1 MNRTQDPSLPTGN
14 PSEFSTRDNSIRE
27 IARFLCVVRA
37 RKEIVIM
44 SFVVSCLLGGLYY
57 VTAPRIYKSDAS
69 LLVMQPGGGTLTTEM
84 SGERIA
90 RDLMPTYTDLL
101 DSEAVLKGAV
111 KGLAPEHRG
120 DLAGA
125 PPELWPGI
133 LGENLTTNAKRGTNI
148 LNVGYLSR
156 DPETAA
162 AVVDAV
168 LTSYV
173 DFMNQLY
180 KDASREILDNLTEEK
195 TKLEEGIH
203 AKQQQLMA
211 VRRTVD
217 ELAITEGD
225 TRVNVIQRRVLNI
238 NESLIEAHKRRIE
251 AESNLRSLEAA
262 VANGEDLQHYVLSMD
277 ASVGHEVILGQF
289 GLSSTDAMTLAQ
301 ISRQLIDDKAKLLS
315 LKDTYGVQN
324 QRVREVQNRIEVTE
338 QFIQNRSLVQS
349 MQFRQ
354 MSSEQIKPALLQSAR
369 QKLQMASQLEESVL
383 ASYEAEKSHALT
395 LDQSATELKMV
406 EDDLERLRS
415 SYDMILKRMTDID
428 SGQGSGGLRTS
439 VTSEPKVSLQPVSPK
454 LRTVALISF
463 LLGSLVGLAIVYLQD
478 LLDDRFRSPEDL
490 QEQTG
495 VPVLAMIRKLDP
507 LEEGVG
513 VENIHVHVRQSGAD
527 AESFRT
533 LRTALAFAQ
542 GGVQRV
548 IISSTEPGDGKT
560 TITVNLAAAIAQ
572 FGRKT
577 LLIDADM
584 RRPGTTPL
592 LGLRGEAG
600 LSMILRETRPVAESA
615 KANTHVSLT
624 ENLDVIPS
632 GLRPVNPME
641 LLASNRFADLL
652 AWAEVEYEQIIVDS
666 PPALAVS
673 DSAIIGRLVD
683 GVILIV
689 RPEKNRRRMVVRA
702 VESYP
707 SLGVNVLG
715 TVINHIDSEKGS
727 DYYGYGYG
735 YGSGYGYNYG
745 HDESAEAPL
754 VGEQPGLLPR
764 RVDRDAA

>member
-1 MNRTQDPSLPTGN
+1 MNLTQDPSPVAGN
-14 PSEFSTRDNSIRE
+14 SPEFPTRDNSIRE

-44 SFVVSCLLGGLYY
+44 SLVVSCLLGGLYY
-57 VTAPRIYKSDAS
+57 VTAARVYKSAAS
-69 LLVMQPGGGTLTTEM
+69 LLVMQPGGNTMTTEM
-84 SGERIA
+84 SGERMA
-90 RDLMPTYTDLL
+90 RDLMPTYTSLL
-101 DSEAVLKGAV
+101 CSEAVLKGAV
-111 KGLAPEHRG
+111 RGLAPEHRG
-120 DLAGA
+120 DFGGFPSKSWPDVLA
-125 PPELWPGI
+125 
-133 LGENLTTNAKRGTNI
+133 ENLSTNARRGTNI
-148 LNVGYLSR
+148 LDIRYLSR

-162 AVVDAV
+162 AVVDSV

-173 DFMNQLY
+173 DFMNKLY
-180 KDASREILDNLTEEK
+180 KDASRDILEGLTKEKMGLEEK
-195 TKLEEGIH
+195 INS
-203 AKQQQLMA
+203 KQQQLMT
-211 VRRTVD
+211 VRQTVD
-217 ELAITEGD
+217 ELAITEGGENA
-225 TRVNVIQRRVLNI
+225 VNVVVRRALET
-238 NESLIEAHKRRIE
+238 NESLIKAHEKRIE
-251 AESNLRSLEAA
+251 AESNLRTLEAA
-262 VANGEDLQHYVLSMD
+262 VANGEDLQQYVLSMD
-277 ASVGHEVILGQF
+277 ESVGHEVILRQF

-301 ISRQLIDDKAKLLS
+301 INRQLIDDKAELQSLLQV
-315 LKDTYGVQN
+315 YGARN
-324 QRVREVQNRIEVTE
+324 QRVREVRNRIEVSE
-338 QFIQNRSLVQS
+338 QFLQNRTQVES
-349 MQFRQ
+349 MQFRR
-354 MSSEQIKPALLQSAR
+354 MSNEQIKPALLQSAR
-369 QKLQMASQLEESVL
+369 QKLQMATQLEESL
-383 ASYEAEKSHALT
+383 WASYNAEKAHALA

-406 EDDLERLRS
+406 EDDLNRLRS
-415 SYDMILKRMTDID
+415 SYDVTLKRMTDID

-439 VTSEPKVSLQPVSPK
+439 VTSEPKVDLKPVSPRLSK
-454 LRTVALISF
+454 VGLLSF
-463 LLGSLVGLAIVYLQD
+463 LIGALAGLAIVYLQD

-495 VPVLAMIRKLDP
+495 VPVLAMIRKMEP

-513 VENIHVHVRQSGAD
+513 SENIHVHVRQSGSD

-542 GGVQRV
+542 GGVQRAIV
-548 IISSTEPGDGKT
+548 SSTEPGDGKT

-584 RRPGTTPL
+584 RRPGTTVL
-592 LGLRGEAG
+592 LGLRGQTG
-600 LSMILRETRPVAESA
+600 LSMILRDTAPIAESA
-615 KANTHVSLT
+615 KANTHASII

-641 LLASNRFADLL
+641 LLASNRFADLM

-683 GVILIV
+683 GVILVV

-715 TVINHIDSEKGS
+715 TVINHVDSEKSGG

-735 YGSGYGYNYG
+735 YGYGYNYG
-745 HDESAEAPL
+745 HDESAEIPL
-754 VGEQPGLLPR
+754 VGEQPGLLPE
-764 RVDRDAA
+764 RVERNAA